1 MEQELEGVPITWARF
16 KMEFLNRYFPCFV
29 RDTEAREFTT
39 LVQGSM
45 IVEEYAAKFMEL
57 TRFAPHLIPD
67 EDKKAR
73 KFEE

>member
-1 MEQELEGVPITWARF
+1 M
-16 KMEFLNRYFPCFV
+16 KFLNRYFPHSV
-29 RDTEAREFTT
+29 RDIKAREFAS

-45 IVEEYAAKFMEL
+45 TVEEYAAKFTKLLE
-57 TRFAPHLIPD
+57 FAPYLILD